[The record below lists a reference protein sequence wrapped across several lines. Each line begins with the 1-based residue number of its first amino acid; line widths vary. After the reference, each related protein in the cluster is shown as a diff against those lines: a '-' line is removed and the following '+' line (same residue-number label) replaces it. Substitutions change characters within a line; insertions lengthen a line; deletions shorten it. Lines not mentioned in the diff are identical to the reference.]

1 MFYSFM
7 NFFAIFLEFSISGR
21 VGIERDDNFYFLSFS
36 SFRNLFWLEKKAL
49 IVFSNF
55 MNFFA
60 IFLEFSISGGVGIDW
75 NDNFYFHSFSAFP
88 PLFWLEEKLQSC
100 FIVV

>member
-1 MFYSFM
+1 M

-21 VGIERDDNFYFLSFS
+21 VGIDWEDNFYFHSFS

-49 IVFSNF
+49 IMFYSF

-60 IFLEFSISGGVGIDW
+60 IFLELSISGRVGIDRD
-75 NDNFYFHSFSAFP
+75 DNFYFLSLSAFP
-88 PLFWLEEKLQSC
+88 DLFWL
-100 FIVV
+100 

>member
-1 MFYSFM
+1 M

-49 IVFSNF
+49 IVFYSF
-55 MNFFA
+55 MNFFT
-60 IFLEFSISGGVGIDW
+60 IFLEFSISGRVGIDR
-75 NDNFYFHSFSAFP
+75 NDNFYFLSFSAFP
-88 PLFWLEEKLQSC
+88 DLFWLEEKPLKC
-100 FIVV
+100 FLI